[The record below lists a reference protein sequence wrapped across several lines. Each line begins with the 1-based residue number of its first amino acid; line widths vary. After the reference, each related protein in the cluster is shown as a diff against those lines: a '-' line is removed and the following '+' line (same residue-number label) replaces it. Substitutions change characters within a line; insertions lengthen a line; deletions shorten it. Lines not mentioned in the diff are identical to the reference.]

1 MINDLSD
8 LFAGCA
14 LTVQTTVMSDLVG
27 VENVARAQAF
37 VLVFTGVGSLIGVP
51 LAGKWNTSN

>member
-1 MINDLSD
+1 MIRLTI
-8 LFAGCA
+8 FAGCA

-37 VLVFTGVGSLIGVP
+37 VLVFSGLGSLIGVP
-51 LAGKWNTSN
+51 LAGK